1 MGEAADYPKNW
12 FPFSEYVKGETVADK
27 RHEYFAGKVFATAG
41 ASENHEIVALNL
53 AGAINQHMDGKG
65 YRVFKGDMRLKIAL
79 PKRALRYYP
88 DIMVTCDPEDS
99 DQNYK
104 ESPELLI
111 EVTSNYKADHMEKL
125 FAYQQIPSLEQNPII
140 DQDPKVKKASL
151 YQRSQAWDQDDEA
164 PNGVIQPSS
173 IDFTIPL
180 EDLYSR
186 SPSVA

>member
-12 FPFSEYVKGETVADK
+12 LPFSEYVKGEIVADK
-27 RHEYFAGKVFATAG
+27 RHEYFDGKVFATAG

-65 YRVFKGDMRLKIAL
+65 YRVFKGDIRLKIAL
-79 PKRALRYYP
+79 PKRALMYYP

-111 EVTSNYKADHMEKL
+111 EVTSNYKANDMEKL
-125 FAYQQIPSLEQNPII
+125 FAHQQLPFLEQNLII
-140 DQDPKVKKASL
+140 DQDPKGKEASL
-151 YQRSQAWDQDDEA
+151 YQRSQAWDQEDEY
-164 PNGVIQPSS
+164 PNRVTQPSS

-180 EDLYSR
+180 KDLYSK